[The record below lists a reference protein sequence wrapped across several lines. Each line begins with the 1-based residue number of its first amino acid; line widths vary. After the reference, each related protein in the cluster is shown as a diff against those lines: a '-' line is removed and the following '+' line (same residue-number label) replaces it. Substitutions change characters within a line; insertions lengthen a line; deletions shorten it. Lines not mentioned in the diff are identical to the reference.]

1 MAIVEV
7 LRVDAEA
14 QETETRIGI
23 IFIFYS
29 LNSEPADSVMIK
41 HEGVDRTGASE
52 QAVCDLPVVRCLQL
66 LMTCYI
72 PPEFSNTT
80 DFPIFRKLTANAF
93 NNPGHQAN
101 E

>member
-29 LNSEPADSVMIK
+29 LNSEPADSVMIVSIRK
-41 HEGVDRTGASE
+41 RVCPSWVYAVSFTPFCRNMKELTGLALVNRLC
-52 QAVCDLPVVRCLQL
+52 ATFQL
-66 LMTCYI
+66 LDACNY
-72 PPEFSNTT
+72 
-80 DFPIFRKLTANAF
+80 L
-93 NNPGHQAN
+93 
-101 E
+101 